1 MDDAVYCPGMWKQIL
16 VWHLVILFLRVIVI
30 QSKLRSHKSR
40 DTWKSKAKAR
50 RQSHPCLHPHH
61 LSPFAFHAMQCN
73 ARAVCQKRNS
83 IYVPCHGP
91 SRSLG
96 PSILSKHCHC
106 CHMRPITGWRFLIYL
121 LL

>member
-50 RQSHPCLHPHH
+50 RQMLKVV
-61 LSPFAFHAMQCN
+61 L
-73 ARAVCQKRNS
+73 V
-83 IYVPCHGP
+83 
-91 SRSLG
+91 
-96 PSILSKHCHC
+96 SILTTSA
-106 CHMRPITGWRFLIYL
+106 L
-121 LL
+121 LLSIRLFVSAYTIVDYKLQ